1 MDEVISPIMN
11 NEESPEGFHI
21 LSGGVGGAF
30 YPTLRN
36 LANLSER
43 NQIKSI
49 FQYYVM
55 IFMPR

>member
-30 YPTLRN
+30 YPTLKN
-36 LANLSER
+36 LLNSDL
-43 NQIKSI
+43 N
-49 FQYYVM
+49 
-55 IFMPR
+55 PT

>member
-11 NEESPEGFHI
+11 NEESPEGFNI